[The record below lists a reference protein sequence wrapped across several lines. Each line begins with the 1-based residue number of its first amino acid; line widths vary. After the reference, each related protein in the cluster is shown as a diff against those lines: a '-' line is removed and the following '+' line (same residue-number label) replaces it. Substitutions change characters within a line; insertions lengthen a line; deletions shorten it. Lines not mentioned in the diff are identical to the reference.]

1 MEKLKELYKKYKE
14 ILFYLIFGVLT
25 TVVNYVLY
33 LLFAKILNVNYM
45 VATVLSQIIAII
57 FAYVINKLFVFES
70 KNLTKKELVREIISF
85 FGFRG
90 ISLLLDMGFMY
101 LFVDIL
107 NLNDA
112 IMKLVS
118 NVLIIIANYVF
129 SKLFVFKKKT
139 NIKE

>member
-57 FAYVINKLFVFES
+57 FAYVTNKLFVFES

>member
-25 TVVNYVLY
+25 TVVNYILY

-57 FAYVINKLFVFES
+57 FAYVTNKLFVFES

-129 SKLFVFKKKT
+129 SKLFVFKRSEE
-139 NIKE
+139 KE